1 MIALVQRYRR
11 TGPLLRDLYEPG
23 HPGPHLVAG
32 AQEPASLEPERQQG
46 SRNLSRLTGWLNEP
60 LALLPPGSAGRTVWH
75 CRVRAHPDDRPL
87 TDHQWADI
95 AADIMHRTGLA
106 PRGDTRAVRWVAA
119 RHGQDHIHIIATLA
133 RQDGTWPAANRDA
146 AMVRHAC
153 QAAEDRYGLRSTRL
167 TGKKGSARCPGP
179 AQLSCRDFPAPGTAS
194 AERAATAA
202 RRQPER
208 ATPRRRPGPA
218 SGRAAP

>member
-11 TGPLLRDLYEPG
+11 AGPLLRDLYEPG

-46 SRNLSRLTGWLNEP
+46 RRNLSRLTGWLNEP
-60 LALLPPGSAGRTVWH
+60 LALREPGKAGRAVWH
-75 CRVRAHPDDRPL
+75 CTVQAHPDDRPL

-119 RHGQDHIHIIATLA
+119 RHGKDHIHIIATLA
-133 RQDGTWPAANRDA
+133 RQDGTWPAASRDV

-153 QAAEDRYGLRSTRL
+153 HAAEDRYGLHSTRL
-167 TGKKGSARCPGP
+167 TGKKGSARRPGA
-179 AQLSCRDFPAPGTAS
+179 AQLSCRDFPAPGTA
-194 AERAATAA
+194 AARPIATAA
-202 RRQPER
+202 QRQPER
-208 ATPRRRPGPA
+208 VTPRPPPGPA
-218 SGRAAP
+218 SRGTAP